1 MKELRLGKGY
11 TAQYSSFEELAK
23 AYGCKP
29 ITKRTKDEKKLN
41 KQREVFLSKHKC
53 RACGEYMT
61 YIPSSNVMTCT
72 NEKCKGI
79 KIKKS
84 DSEGNTSV
92 SYVIPFHLL
101 DETGEEVATNILG

>member
-29 ITKRTKDEKKLN
+29 VTKRTKDLNKLN
-41 KQREVFLSKHKC
+41 KQREAFLSKHKC
-53 RACGEYMT
+53 RGCGEFMT
-61 YIPSSNVMTCT
+61 YFPDSNVMTCT

-79 KIKKS
+79 KIKKV
-84 DSEGNTSV
+84 DSEGNTTV
-92 SYVIPFHLL
+92 SYIPSYHLL
-101 DETGEEVATNILG
+101 DDVGEEVAKNILD